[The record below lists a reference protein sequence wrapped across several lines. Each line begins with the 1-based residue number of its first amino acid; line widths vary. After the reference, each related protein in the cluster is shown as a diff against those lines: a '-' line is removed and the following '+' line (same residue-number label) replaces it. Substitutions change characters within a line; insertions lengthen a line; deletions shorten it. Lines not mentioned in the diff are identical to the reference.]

1 MNSDERFETLWTDFL
16 EGELSPTGMA
26 ELQALLQEHP
36 DLQTQAAE
44 LLQTHRLLSFAL
56 QEGPAAGD
64 AFVQRTL
71 DRLPQTDSTFR
82 EAVLERVQRAAPQ
95 RMPTRRR
102 PWHSAAAV
110 AAGVLLGIVCT
121 TVVFAYV
128 APSRTKVMA
137 LMEESFETGPA
148 PRVDGV
154 PIEPDRWGG
163 DYSEVVGEL
172 NGVKPATGAKMFRFL
187 RGDYEGRS
195 LPNSFGSDVCRLI
208 DVRPYRHEFAAGD
221 GIVQLSALFNSA
233 AFAQDRGFECTLTI
247 FALDA
252 EIVNNQ
258 SLKVEGT
265 LSGDSLAYSRS
276 SRTALDR
283 DPATWQ
289 KVSNELRVPPQTD
302 YLMVRIGMSDVARRK
317 GKQTEGFTG
326 QFVDRVQFV
335 IAHRPEIAV
344 P

>member
-1 MNSDERFETLWTDFL
+1 MNSDERFESLWTDFL

-128 APSRTKVMA
+128 APLRTKVMA

-148 PRVDGV
+148 PRV
-154 PIEPDRWGG
+154 
-163 DYSEVVGEL
+163 
-172 NGVKPATGAKMFRFL
+172 
-187 RGDYEGRS
+187 
-195 LPNSFGSDVCRLI
+195 
-208 DVRPYRHEFAAGD
+208 AAD
-221 GIVQLSALFNSA
+221 TAD
-233 AFAQDRGFECTLTI
+233 DRG
-247 FALDA
+247 
-252 EIVNNQ
+252 NR
-258 SLKVEGT
+258 
-265 LSGDSLAYSRS
+265 Y
-276 SRTALDR
+276 
-283 DPATWQ
+283 
-289 KVSNELRVPPQTD
+289 
-302 YLMVRIGMSDVARRK
+302 AR
-317 GKQTEGFTG
+317 
-326 QFVDRVQFV
+326 
-335 IAHRPEIAV
+335 
-344 P
+344 